1 MDSTMRAR
9 SRLWVTLSAIAISCS
24 TAGCGVTSL
33 QKEVSWYKQQLSIS
47 EQDRHRLELELA
59 ACENTQK
66 GWADRT
72 SSLRSELDR
81 TAGELDAARRA
92 PAAER
97 DEGAIRPAA
106 SRSAG
111 DPQDF
116 AGIEGVRAER
126 GRDDEIRLTLDQQI
140 LFSPG
145 SVAIRDTGKA
155 TLVKIADVISRS
167 YAGREVRV
175 EGHTDATPPDKV
187 KARYP
192 TNWELSTARA
202 SVVLRELIGTGAID
216 ASRAAAVGYADQ
228 RPVADNATEEGRK
241 QNRRVEVVVLGS

>member
-1 MDSTMRAR
+1 MLTT
-9 SRLWVTLSAIAISCS
+9 SRIAWATLSAIAISS
-24 TAGCGVTSL
+24 LASGCGVTSL

-59 ACENTQK
+59 QCENTQK
-66 GWADRT
+66 GWEDRT
-72 SSLRSELDR
+72 SSLRNELDK
-81 TAGELDAARRA
+81 TSEELDTARRGPA
-92 PAAER
+92 PATSRESG
-97 DEGAIRPAA
+97 EPRPAA
-106 SRSAG
+106 SGAG

-116 AGIEGVRAER
+116 AGIEGVSATR
-126 GRDDEIRLTLDQQI
+126 GEDDAIRLTLDQQI

-145 SVAIRDTGKA
+145 SVTIRESGKA
-155 TLVKIADVISRS
+155 TLVRIAEVIGRS

-202 SVVLRELIGTGAID
+202 SVVLRELIGTGAVD
-216 ASRAAAVGYADQ
+216 AGRAAAVGFADQ

-241 QNRRVEVVVLGS
+241 QNRRVEVIVLGR

>member
-1 MDSTMRAR
+1 MRAR

-59 ACENTQK
+59 QCENTQK

-72 SSLRSELDR
+72 STLRSELDKTSEELDSAR
-81 TAGELDAARRA
+81 REPPVGRDAGEV
-92 PAAER
+92 
-97 DEGAIRPAA
+97 RPAA

-111 DPQDF
+111 NPEDF
-116 AGIEGVRAER
+116 AGIEGVSATR

-145 SVAIRDTGKA
+145 SVAIRETGKT
-155 TLVKIADVISRS
+155 TLVKIADVIARS
-167 YAGREVRV
+167 YAGREIRV

-202 SVVLRELIGTGAID
+202 SVVLRELIATDAID
-216 ASRAAAVGYADQ
+216 ATRAAAVGYADQ
-228 RPVADNATEEGRK
+228 RPVADNSTEEGRK
-241 QNRRVEVVVLGS
+241 QNRRVEVIVLGS

>member
-1 MDSTMRAR
+1 MGTRR
-9 SRLWVTLSAIAISCS
+9 SRLWIMLSALAVAST

-72 SSLRSELDR
+72 SSLRGELDR
-81 TAGELDAARRA
+81 ASEELDAARRA
-92 PAAER
+92 PPPER
-97 DEGAIRPAA
+97 EEGGIRPAT

-116 AGIEGVRAER
+116 AGIEGVTAER

-145 SVAIRDTGKA
+145 SVTIRESGKT
-155 TLVKIADVISRS
+155 TLVKIADVIARS
-167 YAGREVRV
+167 YRGKEIRV
-175 EGHTDATPPDKV
+175 EGHTDATPPEKV

-216 ASRAAAVGYADQ
+216 AARAAAVGYADQ